1 MLFHLKLF
9 TSLSLLDRDLRT
21 LCKAVFMWTA
31 WVWSPNPGWAG
42 ATCLVQ
48 FSTNRLNSL
57 LRSVS
62 LFLSASIS
70 CKRTTLPQHPGN
82 LG

>member
-1 MLFHLKLF
+1 M
-9 TSLSLLDRDLRT
+9 RT
-21 LCKAVFMWTA
+21 M
-31 WVWSPNPGWAG
+31 WVWLPNPGWAG

-48 FSTNRLNSL
+48 FSTNRLNFL
-57 LRSVS
+57 LPSVG

-70 CKRTTLPQHPGN
+70 CKRTALLQHPGN